1 MSGVQGR
8 IPLAHELSKAQ
19 RRFESGVS
27 PLRYR
32 KAQKALIDMQNDVL
46 AYLNA
51 KRHLNKNEREE
62 LDQMIKLVSQKILDR
77 RIENNG
83 FNANFNY

>member
-1 MSGVQGR
+1 
-8 IPLAHELSKAQ
+8 
-19 RRFESGVS
+19 
-27 PLRYR
+27 
-32 KAQKALIDMQNDVL
+32 MQNDVL

-62 LDQMIKLVSQKILDR
+62 LDQMIKLISQKILDR